1 MSKDISR
8 KTHLYTHLTKSEREE
23 IAIGL
28 AAGLSQYAI
37 AKSLKRSPSSI
48 SRELFRNKPAKNSV
62 DYRANPAHQRSQD
75 RWQKSHSRKRLQSDE
90 LRDYIVEKLPLGWT
104 PQLIA
109 GRANKEGLL
118 PKTNYESI
126 YQWIYTERKDLID
139 YLPRSHRKRRKR
151 GSAKYKHASKIPN
164 RVPLENRPL
173 DADLRS
179 EPGHWEADT
188 AVSRRSK
195 AAIAIVIERTTRLVK
210 IRLMPS
216 KSALHMEQAL
226 ISSLSDIPPL
236 FRKSITYDNGTENT
250 RHQVVNKELGTL
262 SFFCQPYH
270 SWEKG
275 SVEQVIGLIRRTYP
289 KKTDW
294 ALLSQS
300 HLDTIQDKLNHRPR
314 KCLNFLSPHEAYVA
328 LAA

>member
-1 MSKDISR
+1 MSKDTSKKPR
-8 KTHLYTHLTKSEREE
+8 LYTHLTKSEREE

-28 AAGLSQYAI
+28 ASGLSQYAI
-37 AKSLKRSPSSI
+37 AKSLKRNPSTI
-48 SRELFRNKPAKNSV
+48 SRELFKNKPEKNIV
-62 DYRANPAHQRSQD
+62 AYRADPAHHRSQD
-75 RWQKSHSRKRLQSDE
+75 RWKTSHCRKRLKSE
-90 LRDYIVEKLPLGWT
+90 ALRAYIVEKLTDGWT
-104 PQLIA
+104 PQIIS
-109 GRANKEGLL
+109 GRVRHEGLL
-118 PKTNYESI
+118 PKTNHESI
-126 YQWIYTERKDLID
+126 YLWIYSERRDLIA

-151 GSAKYKHASKIPN
+151 GSAKFKHASKIPN
-164 RVPLENRPL
+164 RIPIVNRPL
-173 DADLRS
+173 EADLRT

-210 IRLMPS
+210 IRLLPS

-226 ISSLSDIPPL
+226 VSCLSDIPPQ

-250 RHQVVNKELGTL
+250 RHQAVNNALHTL
-262 SFFCQPYH
+262 SFFCAPYH

-275 SVEQVIGLIRRTYP
+275 SVEHVIGLIRRTYP

-294 ALLSQS
+294 ALLFQS
-300 HLDTIQDKLNHRPR
+300 DLDTIQDKLNHRPR
-314 KCLNFLSPHEAYVA
+314 KCLNFLSPHEAFVA

>member
-1 MSKDISR
+1 MSKDTSK
-8 KTHLYTHLTKSEREE
+8 KTRLYTHLTKSEREE
-23 IAIGL
+23 IAIGV
-28 AAGLSQYAI
+28 ASGLSQYAI
-37 AKSLKRSPSSI
+37 AKLLKRSPSSI
-48 SRELFRNKPAKNSV
+48 SRELFRNKPAKNIV
-62 DYRANPAHQRSQD
+62 EYRANPAHQRSQD
-75 RWQKSHSRKRLQSDE
+75 RWQESHCRKRLESED
-90 LRDYIVEKLPLGWT
+90 LRAYITEKLILGWT
-104 PQLIA
+104 PQIIT
-109 GRANKEGLL
+109 GRVSKEGLL
-118 PKTNYESI
+118 QKTNHESI
-126 YQWIYTERKDLID
+126 YQWIYAERRDLIT
-139 YLPRSHRKRRKR
+139 YLPRSHPKRRKR

-164 RVPLENRPL
+164 RIPIENRPL
-173 DADLRS
+173 AADLRT

-188 AVSRRSK
+188 AVSRQSK
-195 AAIAIVIERTTRLVK
+195 AAISIVIERTTRLVK

-216 KSALHMEQAL
+216 KSAHHMEQAL
-226 ISSLSDIPPL
+226 ISSLADIPTQ

-250 RHQVVNKELGTL
+250 RHQAVNDALNTL

>member
-1 MSKDISR
+1 MSKDTS
-8 KTHLYTHLTKSEREE
+8 KKPSLYTHLTKSEREE
-23 IAIGL
+23 IAIGV
-28 AAGLSQYAI
+28 ASGLSQYAI
-37 AKSLKRSPSSI
+37 AKLLKRSPSSI
-48 SRELFRNKPAKNSV
+48 SRELFRNKPAKNIV
-62 DYRANPAHQRSQD
+62 EYRANPAHQRSQD
-75 RWQKSHSRKRLQSDE
+75 RWQESHCRKRLKSED
-90 LRDYIVEKLPLGWT
+90 LRAYITEKLILGWT
-104 PQLIA
+104 PQIIT
-109 GRANKEGLL
+109 GRISKEGLL
-118 PKTNYESI
+118 QKTNHESI
-126 YQWIYTERKDLID
+126 YQWIYAERRDLIT

-164 RVPLENRPL
+164 RIPIENRPL
-173 DADLRS
+173 AADLRT

-188 AVSRRSK
+188 AVSRQSK
-195 AAIAIVIERTTRLVK
+195 AAISIVIERTTRLVK

-216 KSALHMEQAL
+216 KSAHHMEQAL
-226 ISSLSDIPPL
+226 ISSLADIPTQ

-250 RHQVVNKELGTL
+250 RHQAVNDALNTL

-294 ALLSQS
+294 ALLSQL